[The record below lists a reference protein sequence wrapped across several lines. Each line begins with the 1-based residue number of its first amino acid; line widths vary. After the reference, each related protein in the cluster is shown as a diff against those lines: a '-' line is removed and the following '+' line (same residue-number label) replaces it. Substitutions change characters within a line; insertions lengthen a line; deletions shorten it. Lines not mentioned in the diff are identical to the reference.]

1 LDTAL
6 LLDQKGRKVYQQCL
20 CAHRLTDTEIVV
32 LRIDKWLFFTRFYK
46 TRGLAAKAV
55 NGGHVKVNGT
65 RARPATTVKA
75 GDIVEL
81 IRDQL
86 PWRLTVQDV
95 PARRGPASEARMC
108 YAEDDASREQRQQ
121 LIDGRKVDRL
131 QMPRTDGRP
140 DKHTRRILR
149 ARRRPG

>member
-1 LDTAL
+1 ML
-6 LLDQKGRKVYQQCL
+6 LYLKGRKVYQQCMQ
-20 CAHRLTDTEIVV
+20 AQRQVTTEIVV
-32 LRIDKWLFFTRFYK
+32 LRIDKWLYYTRFYK

-55 NGGHVKVNGT
+55 NGGHVKINGG
-65 RARPATTVKA
+65 RARPASTVKA

-86 PWRLTVQDV
+86 PWRMTVRDL
-95 PARRGPASEARMC
+95 PARRGPAKEARQC
-108 YAEDDASREQRQQ
+108 FEEDEVVSDSRRQ
-121 LIDGRKVDRL
+121 LVDSRKMDRL

-140 DKHTRRILR
+140 DKHTRRKLR